1 MFLINKCSSCHMML
15 RAAWSS
21 QVYLECM
28 CLHRRGL
35 CVHTQS
41 ETHESTSPQTFSG
54 AFRKHISMWHVF
66 FFFFK
71 QVQPPQFRESGRN
84 QIRSQPRWSNPAV
97 KESTADYFIKQLIC
111 SSWVISCFPNLSCA
125 IHPGGDRS
133 PGSWATRPMNKVN
146 CRAEG

>member
-1 MFLINKCSSCHMML
+1 MYTP
-15 RAAWSS
+15 S
-21 QVYLECM
+21 QKPMSLQ
-28 CLHRRGL
+28 
-35 CVHTQS
+35 VHKHSVVLS
-41 ETHESTSPQTFSG
+41 ENISPCG
-54 AFRKHISMWHVF
+54 MYF
-66 FFFFK
+66 FFLKK

-133 PGSWATRPMNKVN
+133 PGS
-146 CRAEG
+146 